1 MKFQDSI
8 EYAVK
13 SLRTRQLRSWL
24 TILGIVIGVVAMVV
38 ITSVTEGVSK
48 SVTDMLSTFGPDKMF
63 IVPVN
68 IDKAMSS
75 GSGLGGSQMPFGKLY
90 QKDVDSVASV
100 PGVKETARVN
110 YGRATVKFKG
120 KEIDTDVYGGDT
132 KIFTIFGDFF
142 QIDIGRAYTE
152 SERRVVVLGYDAANS
167 MWGKDKA
174 AVGSVMQING
184 KDYRVVGVMKD
195 LGNGMAAHD
204 NAAIFVPFDDGKELF
219 KSQLAANEV
228 TAIYIQVDTGFDPN
242 EIKDG
247 IERKIASNHRVTL
260 ENKDFSVITAD
271 FIRQT
276 VGSILSLLSELL
288 FAITA
293 VATIVGGIGISNTMF
308 MAVLERIRE
317 IGILKSIGATD
328 RDIQLIFLTESA
340 LIGLIGGILGF
351 AAAVAILFIAGQF
364 GVPYLI
370 RIRWVI
376 FVFVFSIG
384 VGVAAGYIPAR
395 QASRM
400 EPVKALGYV

>member
-120 KEIDTDVYGGDT
+120 KEIDTVVYGGDT